1 MQDMDMQDTD
11 IRHAQVEDFDQ
22 WSELWRGYLAF
33 YGEPEDTQTSQIT
46 WQRFIDEQ
54 EPMHAF
60 VAVRNGQVVGF
71 AHLIGHRSTW
81 SPKDRLYL
89 NDLFVA
95 QAHRQNGVARQLL
108 EHARHFFDDA
118 AVQIQHAQVEAVE
131 HAGRSPLQV
140 HAHVAGVDLDAHAL
154 AGRA

>member
-1 MQDMDMQDTD
+1 MQDIDMQDTD
-11 IRHAQVEDFDQ
+11 IRRAQVEDFDQ

-33 YGEPEDTQTSQIT
+33 YGEPEDTQISQIT

-108 EHARHFFDDA
+108 EHARHFA
-118 AVQIQHAQVEAVE
+118 ASNNYEWLYWTTREGNATARTLYDQVAS
-131 HAGRSPLQV
+131 RTDFLQYRV
-140 HAHVAGVDLDAHAL
+140 FIE
-154 AGRA
+154 